1 MATAAAFA
9 DADDV
14 FPAKNDSRHHHH
26 HSAASSTISTT
37 PRLHRRYYVMAE
49 NGPQAVR
56 EVLEANGWL
65 PYVEGESPYWNLWW
79 KGSRYRKLD
88 YESCTPWQ
96 RLNHFPKTSTLTRK
110 DSLYRSLRTMRGI
123 YGGGGGG
130 VGGGAS
136 SGQGMYD
143 FVPETFALPND
154 YVKFVNV
161 YAGEEEEGRGGR
173 GGGGLW
179 ICKPADASRGR
190 GIFVFRNLGE
200 LMYDCSAVLQRYIA
214 NPLLISGYKFDM
226 RCYVVVR
233 SYNPLVI
240 YLNTEGLARFATV
253 PYTTTSTDVYAH
265 LTNTSINKHS
275 PWLEDEKDEIGAGCR
290 WTFARLRLWFENM
303 GMDYERVWRRIQG
316 TIIATL
322 LPIAAEVPAVPA
334 GCFELYGFEVNF
346 GPALS
351 LGTAVDDEVKKPL
364 IKDILDLV
372 SVTDGELAMAEDW
385 RARTAAAESKA
396 RCRSAP
402 DKQRYPQ
409 PSRPPS
415 SNNTTRGRKPPS
427 MQQPPPPPCANVG
440 RLTRIFP
447 FDATTAQLSSG
458 QVPLTVGKPAL
469 KKIMQQVKK
478 TFAA

>member
-1 MATAAAFA
+1 MAAAAAFA
-9 DADDV
+9 DNLA
-14 FPAKNDSRHHHH
+14 AGDSH
-26 HSAASSTISTT
+26 
-37 PRLHRRYYVMAE
+37 LHRYYVMAE
-49 NGPQAVR
+49 TGPQAVR
-56 EVLEANGWL
+56 EVLEAKGWL

-79 KGSRYRKLD
+79 KGSRFRKSD

-96 RLNHFPKTSTLTRK
+96 RLNHFPKTSALTRK
-110 DSLYRSLRTMRGI
+110 DSLYRLLRTMRGI
-123 YGGGGGG
+123 YGGR
-130 VGGGAS
+130 
-136 SGQGMYD
+136 MYD

-161 YAGEEEEGRGGR
+161 
-173 GGGGLW
+173 
-179 ICKPADASRGR
+179 
-190 GIFVFRNLGE
+190 
-200 LMYDCSAVLQRYIA
+200 AVLQRYIA

-253 PYTTTSTDVYAH
+253 PYTTTSNDVYAH

-275 PWLEDEKDEIGAGCR
+275 PWLEDEKDEIGSGCR
-290 WTFARLRLWFENM
+290 WTFARLRVWFESM

-322 LPIAAEVPAVPA
+322 LPVAAEVPAVPV
-334 GCFELYGFEVNF
+334 GCFELYGFDILLDDAMKPWLLEVNF

-351 LGTAVDDEVKKPL
+351 LGTDVDDEVKKPL
-364 IKDILDLV
+364 ISDILELV
-372 SVTDGELAMAEDW
+372 GITDGDVALAEACV
-385 RARTAAAESKA
+385 AKPKT

-402 DKQRYPQ
+402 ETHHSP

-415 SNNTTRGRKPPS
+415 ASTTTSTRRKKPPAA
-427 MQQPPPPPCANVG
+427 QPTSRANVG

-447 FDATTAQLSSG
+447 FDATTAQLSSSASG
-458 QVPLTVGKPAL
+458 DVPLTVGKPAL
-469 KKIMQQVKK
+469 KKIVQQVKK
-478 TFAA
+478 SLLV

>member
-1 MATAAAFA
+1 MAAAAAFV
-9 DADDV
+9 DDI
-14 FPAKNDSRHHHH
+14 
-26 HSAASSTISTT
+26 AAGNSQY
-37 PRLHRRYYVMAE
+37 RRYYIMSE
-49 NGPQAVR
+49 TGPQAVR
-56 EVLEANGWL
+56 DVLEANGWL

-79 KGSRYRKLD
+79 KGSRFRKSD

-96 RLNHFPKTSTLTRK
+96 RLNHFPKTSALTRK
-110 DSLYRSLRTMRGI
+110 DSLYRLLRTMRGI
-123 YGGGGGG
+123 YG
-130 VGGGAS
+130 A
-136 SGQGMYD
+136 GMYD

-161 YAGEEEEGRGGR
+161 YAGEEENGGGGGR
-173 GGGGLW
+173 GGGRNGGALW

-253 PYTTTSTDVYAH
+253 PYTTTSHDVYAH

-275 PWLEDEKDEIGAGCR
+275 PWLEDEKDEIGSGCR
-290 WTFARLRLWFENM
+290 WTFARLRAWFESM

-322 LPIAAEVPAVPA
+322 LPVAAEVPAVPV
-334 GCFELYGFEVNF
+334 GCFELYGFDILLDDAMKPWLLVEVNF

-351 LGTAVDDEVKKPL
+351 LGTDVDDEVKKPL
-364 IKDILDLV
+364 IKDIINLV
-372 SVTDGELAMAEDW
+372 GVTDGEVAMAEAHVSSCDVL
-385 RARTAAAESKA
+385 EHSEK
-396 RCRSAP
+396 RC
-402 DKQRYPQ
+402 
-409 PSRPPS
+409 
-415 SNNTTRGRKPPS
+415 
-427 MQQPPPPPCANVG
+427 
-440 RLTRIFP
+440 
-447 FDATTAQLSSG
+447 
-458 QVPLTVGKPAL
+458 
-469 KKIMQQVKK
+469 
-478 TFAA
+478 